1 MPWLGSVVEVWTML
15 RFLKPDLRP
24 DAYEV
29 EVVERRQMTE
39 RYVVRVSWKGI
50 YVHRCALQVSV
61 TSYLSIGPI
70 QYCIAYVSLS
80 ICIDPYLIFIITII
94 IVDAGG
100 STYGTGRLRRG

>member
-39 RYVVRVSWKGI
+39 RCVVRVSRKGI

-61 TSYLSIGPI
+61 TSYLYIHPI
-70 QYCIAYVSLS
+70 QYSLPIS
-80 ICIDPYLIFIITII
+80 TDPYLIFIITII
-94 IVDAGG
+94 IVDAGTHG
-100 STYGTGRLRRG
+100 PGRLRRG